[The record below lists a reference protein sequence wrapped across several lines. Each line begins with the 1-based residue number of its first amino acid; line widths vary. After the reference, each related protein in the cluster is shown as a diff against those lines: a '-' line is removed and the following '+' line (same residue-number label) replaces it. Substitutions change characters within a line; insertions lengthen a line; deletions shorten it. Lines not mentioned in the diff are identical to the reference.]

1 MALSIVQEDFDAIA
15 PTWDG
20 LLASCKNDTIFLTP
34 LWQRTWWETLG
45 KGGAAPSSNGAHRP
59 SAGSGQAPELML
71 LAFREGSEAVG
82 VAPLLRSG
90 ETVTFL
96 GDTDVFDY
104 HDFVIRQGYEGP
116 FFSELCT
123 YLQGQAWRKLY
134 LPSVPEGSPTLE
146 CLPKEAQ
153 RLGWQVAIEKEDVSP
168 GLPLPKSWDEYLSGL
183 SKKDRHEL
191 RRKMRRLFSTV
202 QPTFQTFTNSSVDQ
216 HVDRFL
222 QLMRQGKEEKQSF
235 LTPER
240 EQFFRT
246 MCRNVAQAGM
256 LRLHFLQINDAP
268 VAAAMCFDYAGRRL
282 LYNSGF
288 SPEHYAL
295 SVGLLL
301 KALSLQEAIE
311 QGLTYFDFLRGDEP
325 YKYDLGGKD
334 RLVYRITAE
343 R

>member
-1 MALSIVQEDFDAIA
+1 MGLSIVQEDFDAIA
-15 PTWDG
+15 PIWDR
-20 LLASCKNDTIFLTP
+20 LLSSCEHDTLFITP

-45 KGGAAPSSNGAHRP
+45 KGASPSSNGSHR
-59 SAGSGQAPELML
+59 AGSPGPGPELML
-71 LAFREGSEAVG
+71 LAIRDGPDAVG
-82 VAPLLRSG
+82 IAPLLRNG
-90 ETVTFL
+90 DTVTFL

-104 HDFVIRQGYEGP
+104 HDFVIRHGYEGP
-116 FFSELCT
+116 FFSTLCR
-123 YLQGQAWRKLY
+123 YLQGQAWKRLY

-146 CLPKEAQ
+146 CLTQEAA
-153 RLGWQVAIEKEDVSP
+153 RLGWRVTTEKEDVSP
-168 GLPLPKSWDEYLSGL
+168 GLPLPKTWDEYLSGL

-191 RRKMRRLFSTV
+191 RRKMRRLFATV
-202 QPTFQTFTNSSVDQ
+202 QPPFQTFTNSSVDQ

-222 QLMRQGKEEKQSF
+222 QLMREGKEEKQSF

-240 EQFFRT
+240 ERFFRT

-256 LRLHFLQINDAP
+256 LRLHFLQINDTP
-268 VAAAMCFDYAGRRL
+268 VAAAMCFDYGGKRL

-334 RLVYRITAE
+334 RVVYRIIAD